1 MNKELTKKVKKEFGE
16 LNVPNLAKKLTEA
29 DFLQHY
35 LCTESNTHVRLYR
48 LNEIYF
54 VLASIPGR
62 NPLIDFA
69 DSKHNG
75 IMAFAEMVYDVR
87 GEIETKS

>member
-1 MNKELTKKVKKEFGE
+1 MNEKLMKKVKKEFGE
-16 LNVPNLAKKLTEA
+16 LNIANLERKVNEA

-35 LCTESNTHVRLYR
+35 LYTESNTHVLLFR

-62 NPLIDFA
+62 NPLMDFA
-69 DSKHNG
+69 DSKHDG
-75 IMAFAEMVYDVR
+75 IMAFADMVYYVKGD
-87 GEIETKS
+87 IYTKS